1 MNVCTTGMPW
11 PRASA
16 RSSSEARPRMTPLPA
31 KISGNDAAS
40 ISRAAVSSA
49 RWSGDGRRV
58 RSAESAA
65 PSADSSAT
73 SSGTSTWQAPGFSD
87 SASLKALRMISG
99 ITAPVST
106 RVFHFVNGR
115 RCSTMSMY
123 SSPGRPNTYW
133 TPSFSR
139 HLTIRSDAFTALGD
153 PDRLDVHELPD
164 AVFGQLATVA
174 GALDPTERHAGI
186 RLHDA
191 IHEHRARLD
200 LRGQAL
206 GPRPILRPHRRA
218 QAEL

>member
-1 MNVCTTGMPW
+1 MNAAPCSW
-11 PRASA
+11 RASTK
-16 RSSSEARPRMTPLPA
+16 RM
-31 KISGNDAAS
+31 
-40 ISRAAVSSA
+40 R
-49 RWSGDGRRV
+49 
-58 RSAESAA
+58 ESA
-65 PSADSSAT
+65 SES
-73 SSGTSTWQAPGFSD
+73 
-87 SASLKALRMISG
+87 RMSRI
-99 ITAPVST
+99 
-106 RVFHFVNGR
+106 
-115 RCSTMSMY
+115 

-200 LRGQAL
+200 LRGQVL
-206 GPRPILRPHRRA
+206 GPRPILPPHRRA
-218 QAEL
+218 QAELCAVRTPHRVGVVLGPHDCGDRPA